1 MNMSA
6 SSSAPFFEIREDQN
20 QMKQQH
26 SSTPTS
32 SSAPPPVPPPQKKK
46 RNQPGTPSKY
56 HSILFQLLIYSL
68 LRSTTA
74 N

>member
-1 MNMSA
+1 MAA
-6 SSSAPFFEIREDQN
+6 SSSVPFFGVREEDQN

-32 SSAPPPVPPPQKKK
+32 SSAQAPPPPKKK

-56 HSILFQLLIYSL
+56 HQFYLKIDLPITSDRMILS
-68 LRSTTA
+68 ST
-74 N
+74 